1 MAHVAPG
8 DSPRHRSKKW
18 PLLNWLGLVLRKT
31 KQNLES
37 ENFFEDPFPFGAQ
50 RMGFYCQFSTHAHSC
65 RSRQLSR
72 TSRDAKELAVRVLL
86 SAPEKKVTDTAL
98 NSSQQTGSNPACK
111 QLVFSQR
118 HTEIQEPQ
126 SSRFFQR
133 RLIETQNHQF
143 KTRYIGEHLRQT
155 VLLR

>member
-50 RMGFYCQFSTHAHSC
+50 RMGIYCQFSTHAHSC

-98 NSSQQTGSNPACK
+98 NSRHGGHTRGQYANKERLCPQGDLTAC
-111 QLVFSQR
+111 LGFW
-118 HTEIQEPQ
+118 
-126 SSRFFQR
+126 FF
-133 RLIETQNHQF
+133 F
-143 KTRYIGEHLRQT
+143 LRN
-155 VLLR
+155 